1 MASGRCQRKKKGQK
15 SAVRRAEKPGQTLN
29 ADLCFVPAT
38 HEAEQKLPAVSGSS
52 GRLVVKR
59 AAGDESEKQWPGKVF
74 EDQSRDYTEVMLDY
88 VAASKAQSA
97 PSETAQGKQRA
108 ALKAKKQALRQ
119 EEAKLGDQRRALRQ
133 ERKAKDTAWDI
144 QKAKRRELKA
154 KSSAKEGRADN
165 EFWSIIRKQRR
176 DTKLKRKDEN
186 KLWRQKRLS
195 LRERLSQLPI
205 VTAWIAILVIVDN
218 CTRQCLG
225 LPLFVVGP
233 KVTSQMIIEALSVLL
248 PPDLHF
254 LITDRGTHFIANTF
268 EQLAEN
274 SDFIHVLIAR
284 HRPHSNGIAE
294 RFIRTFKESLM
305 DKSWNDDIQLD
316 ALIAQFLTQYNDRP
330 HQGLPIPGLSPNEFA
345 KRSCEPSS

>member
-1 MASGRCQRKKKGQK
+1 M
-15 SAVRRAEKPGQTLN
+15 
-29 ADLCFVPAT
+29 
-38 HEAEQKLPAVSGSS
+38 
-52 GRLVVKR
+52 
-59 AAGDESEKQWPGKVF
+59 
-74 EDQSRDYTEVMLDY
+74 
-88 VAASKAQSA
+88 
-97 PSETAQGKQRA
+97 
-108 ALKAKKQALRQ
+108 
-119 EEAKLGDQRRALRQ
+119 
-133 ERKAKDTAWDI
+133 
-144 QKAKRRELKA
+144 
-154 KSSAKEGRADN
+154 
-165 EFWSIIRKQRR
+165 
-176 DTKLKRKDEN
+176 
-186 KLWRQKRLS
+186 
-195 LRERLSQLPI
+195 SQLPI

-248 PPDLHF
+248 PPDLLL

-316 ALIAQFLTQYNDRP
+316 ALFAQFLTQYNDRP

>member
-1 MASGRCQRKKKGQK
+1 MA
-15 SAVRRAEKPGQTLN
+15 
-29 ADLCFVPAT
+29 AT

-59 AAGDESEKQWPGKVF
+59 AAGEESEKQWPGRVF
-74 EDQSRDYTEVMLDY
+74 EDQDRDYTEVMLDY
-88 VAASKAQSA
+88 VAASKAQSP
-97 PSETAQGKQRA
+97 PSETAQTKQKA
-108 ALKAKKQALRQ
+108 ALKAKKQALHQ
-119 EEAKLGDQRRALRQ
+119 EEAKLRHQRRVLRQ
-133 ERKAKDTAWDI
+133 ERKAQDDAWEL

-154 KSSAKEGRADN
+154 KSSAKELRAHD
-165 EFWSIIRKQRR
+165 ELFSIIRKQHS
-176 DTKLKRKDEN
+176 DSKLKRKDEN

-195 LRERLSQLPI
+195 IRERLGQLPI

-233 KVTSQMIIEALSVLL
+233 KVTSEMIVEALRVLL

-254 LITDRGTHFIANTF
+254 LITDRGTHSIADTF
-268 EQLAEN
+268 KQLAQS

-284 HRPHSNGIAE
+284 HRPQSNGIAE
-294 RFIRTFKESLM
+294 RFIRTFKEWLM
-305 DKSWNDDIQLD
+305 DKSWDDDNQLD
-316 ALIAQFLTQYNDRP
+316 ALIAQFLCKYNDRP

-345 KRSCEPSS
+345 NRFCESSS

>member
-1 MASGRCQRKKKGQK
+1 M
-15 SAVRRAEKPGQTLN
+15 
-29 ADLCFVPAT
+29 PAT

-133 ERKAKDTAWDI
+133 ERKAQDTAWDI

-316 ALIAQFLTQYNDRP
+316 ALFAQFLTQYNDRP

-345 KRSCEPSS
+345 KRSCEPSSWLRQNSRLIHNSSTVVD

>member
-1 MASGRCQRKKKGQK
+1 M
-15 SAVRRAEKPGQTLN
+15 
-29 ADLCFVPAT
+29 PAT

-133 ERKAKDTAWDI
+133 ERKAQDTTWDI

-165 EFWSIIRKQRR
+165 
-176 DTKLKRKDEN
+176 
-186 KLWRQKRLS
+186 
-195 LRERLSQLPI
+195 
-205 VTAWIAILVIVDN
+205 
-218 CTRQCLG
+218 
-225 LPLFVVGP
+225 
-233 KVTSQMIIEALSVLL
+233 
-248 PPDLHF
+248 
-254 LITDRGTHFIANTF
+254 
-268 EQLAEN
+268 
-274 SDFIHVLIAR
+274 
-284 HRPHSNGIAE
+284 
-294 RFIRTFKESLM
+294 
-305 DKSWNDDIQLD
+305 
-316 ALIAQFLTQYNDRP
+316 
-330 HQGLPIPGLSPNEFA
+330 
-345 KRSCEPSS
+345 